1 MASMSPV
8 VRLAASSAR
17 SVARSPSSA
26 PVSPSLTHRR
36 SWIPVRER
44 IHSSLVSIDWESSSL
59 ETTRSG
65 TANPV
70 PRNRLRGMVLPAPR
84 ASNGPAGP
92 DPGEPARCERP
103 AHAAPGFPE
112 HTRGREPDRPPA
124 LRPEAMPLD
133 DAHRRESPAQLAQNG
148 GAEGTWGLPPP
159 RGAHQVPYHA
169 RGAPP
174 MVIAHP
180 GDEPVCLP
188 GERDHGVPSRAGDLV
203 GLWRGVHD
211 LEPTESRLDQPV

>member
-70 PRNRLRGMVLPAPR
+70 PRKRLCGMVLTAPR
-84 ASNGPAGP
+84 ASKGPARP
-92 DPGEPARCERP
+92 DPCEPAHRERP

-112 HTRGREPDRPPA
+112 DTSGREPDRPPA

-133 DAHRRESPAQLAQNG
+133 DAHRRESPTQLAQNA
-148 GAEGTWGLPPP
+148 GAEGAWGLPPP

-174 MVIAHP
+174 MVVADP
-180 GDEPVCLP
+180 DDEPVCLP
-188 GERDHGVPSRAGDLV
+188 GERDHGVPRSEERRV
-203 GLWRGVHD
+203 GK
-211 LEPTESRLDQPV
+211 